1 MIKLCYFEYTFQYPL
16 MNRTFFILHRG
27 SVILLIYL
35 IYCFCIYSI
44 IIPQF
49 TTKYFS
55 NSQIYRK
62 ILYQQNAFPF

>member
-35 IYCFCIYSI
+35 KHGAAASDI
-44 IIPQF
+44 
-49 TTKYFS
+49 
-55 NSQIYRK
+55 
-62 ILYQQNAFPF
+62 